1 MREYTT
7 VRETPGM
14 SLQFR
19 HRSRAGNNYLPA
31 VRTCRVSSLVE
42 CETDR
47 GLDTVGERVDKW
59 RCVVPL
65 CATSR
70 SRRWGVRECGRTG
83 REFAVVNAAAAPATV
98 CGECL
103 PIATDPMR
111 VGKAVARV
119 DSRARRPATHR
130 LPSRVGNTATDG
142 EFHEGGRNYCGL
154 RRFIRYCSATY
165 DEDAS

>member
-19 HRSRAGNNYLPA
+19 HRRRVGNNYLPA
-31 VRTCRVSSLVE
+31 VRTCRASSLVE

-47 GLDTVGERVDKW
+47 GLDTVGERVHKW

-65 CATSR
+65 SATSR

-111 VGKAVARV
+111 VGKAVVRV
-119 DSRARRPATHR
+119 DSRARRPATQR

-142 EFHEGGRNYCGL
+142 EFHEGGR
-154 RRFIRYCSATY
+154 
-165 DEDAS
+165 

>member
-19 HRSRAGNNYLPA
+19 HRSRVGNNYLPA

-47 GLDTVGERVDKW
+47 GLDTVGKRVHKW

-65 CATSR
+65 SATSR

-111 VGKAVARV
+111 VGKAVVRV
-119 DSRARRPATHR
+119 DSRARRPATQR
-130 LPSRVGNTATDG
+130 LPLA
-142 EFHEGGRNYCGL
+142 GRQHRNG
-154 RRFIRYCSATY
+154 RGIP
-165 DEDAS
+165 